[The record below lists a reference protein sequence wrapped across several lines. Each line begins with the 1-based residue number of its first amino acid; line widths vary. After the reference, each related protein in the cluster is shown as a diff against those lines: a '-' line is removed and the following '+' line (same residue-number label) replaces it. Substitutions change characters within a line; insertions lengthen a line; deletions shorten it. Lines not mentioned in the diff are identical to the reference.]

1 VPAEALLLDAAVY
14 VSAVR
19 HPERETGTFRLLGR
33 VLRGGDLRLV
43 EDEVLVRE
51 YLRYAQVF
59 PSPTAAALAAAL
71 AEAMERVAVEERF
84 LLACAP
90 YFRPAQIAD
99 CVHAA
104 ACLHSGAV
112 LVSNDR
118 HFGPIR
124 KVGIVPVLTATE
136 AVRRWVRVP

>member
-1 VPAEALLLDAAVY
+1 MLLDTNVY

-19 HPERETGTFRLLGR
+19 HPLRQTGTFRLVGR
-33 VLRGGDLRLV
+33 LLRGGDVRLV
-43 EDEVLVRE
+43 GDDVLARE

-59 PSPTAAALAAAL
+59 PSPTAAALAMGL
-71 AEAMERVAVEERF
+71 AEAMERVAVAERF

-90 YFRPAQIAD
+90 YFRPAEVAD

-104 ACLHSGAV
+104 ACLQSGAL

-118 HFGPIR
+118 HFAPIR
-124 KVGIVPVLTATE
+124 KAGVVPVLTATE
-136 AVRRWVRVP
+136 AIRRWVPGA